1 MTDRHIIHDDRT
13 VCVGAWGGGLNGRR
27 AVGGKPTSR
36 QPGTPR
42 FKCSPAQCRKGLHGR
57 QRNQQGQGRLR
68 RIDLSLFDQ
77 QAHTQQDQGQREAA
91 GHAVNGSRFGIQS
104 LQATVAVR
112 QTFIRAAQ
120 GLTLGG
126 QPTGHEQFRLARYQ
140 IHGLGTEP
148 FREQGPPCGGAPRVA
163 GQHDG
168 HGQADD
174 QHPAAQCKAKP
185 GRHHADHHRG
195 QQRRAQRRGGR
206 HQQAKIEGVQRIQVR
221 GQPE

>member
-42 FKCSPAQCRKGLHGR
+42 FKCSPAQCRKGFHGC

-68 RIDLSLFDQ
+68 RVDLSLFDQ
-77 QAHTQQDQGQREAA
+77 QAHAQQDQGQREAA
-91 GHAVNGSRFGIQS
+91 GHAVDGSRFGIQS

-126 QPTGHEQFRLARYQ
+126 QPAGHEQFRLA
-140 IHGLGTEP
+140 
-148 FREQGPPCGGAPRVA
+148 
-163 GQHDG
+163 
-168 HGQADD
+168 
-174 QHPAAQCKAKP
+174 
-185 GRHHADHHRG
+185 
-195 QQRRAQRRGGR
+195 
-206 HQQAKIEGVQRIQVR
+206 
-221 GQPE
+221 